1 MSTEIPRTDV
11 QVNNVGSWPVQEEWL
26 SSACQAVLS
35 AEGIREGEVS
45 ITLLDDDG
53 IQGLNQ
59 EYFGKDGPTD
69 VIAFAL
75 HSPGEPVL
83 GDVYLGY
90 EQARRQALELDVRL
104 DEELLRLTIHGTLHV
119 LGHQHPEGEERFES
133 PMYLM
138 QEELLREI
146 LESGP
151 D

>member
-26 SSACQAVLS
+26 SLACQAVLS

-75 HSPGEPVL
+75 QAPGESVL

-90 EQARRQALELDVRL
+90 EQARRQALELDIRL

-133 PMYLM
+133 PMFLV
-138 QEELLREI
+138 QEGLLREI

>member
-1 MSTEIPRTDV
+1 MATEIPGMDV
-11 QVNNVGSWPVQEEWL
+11 LVNNVGSWPVQEEWL
-26 SSACQAVLS
+26 SFACQAVLS

-90 EQARRQALELDVRL
+90 EQARRQALELDIRL